1 MNPRFAQRRLAELLS
16 QFPAV
21 VLIGPRQAGKTTL
34 ALAEMARHGDALYL
48 DLELP
53 SAQRQLDDP
62 EAFLLARR
70 NRLVILD
77 EVQRLP
83 ELFAILRGVIDLR
96 RRDGEAAGQFLLLGS
111 ASGVLLQQAGES
123 LAGRVAQLELTPF
136 QAREILSPNRPAA
149 DLDSLW
155 VRGGFPLSWLA
166 PDETAS
172 LRWRDAF
179 IATYL
184 ERDIP
189 ALAACRTLVVDSE
202 NRPRRGQ
209 FLADSPPHSPAM
221 GQEAGEKWTAAVDL
235 QPAIPKS
242 GRLLGPRIPA
252 TTLRR
257 LWTMLAHSQGGLLNQ
272 SQLAASLAISGQTVA
287 RYIDLL
293 CDLMLVRRLPAWH
306 GNVGKRLVR
315 APKVYVRDSGIVH
328 ALLGLADLESVLSHP
343 IAGASWEGF
352 VIEQLLAAYPETE
365 ASFYRT
371 AHGAEADLVLAFRNG
386 ETWVVE
392 IKRASAPTVSKGFH
406 LAAADVGATRK
417 LLVAP
422 VAEAYPMRDGIEVM
436 NPLAAS
442 GMAGQ

>member
-1 MNPRFAQRRLAELLS
+1 MNPRLAQQQLADLLA

-34 ALAEMARHGDALYL
+34 ALAEAAGRRDALYL

-62 EAFLLARR
+62 EAFLLAQR
-70 NRLVILD
+70 NKLVILD

-83 ELFAILRGVIDLR
+83 ELFAVLRGVIDIR
-96 RRDGEAAGQFLLLGS
+96 RRAGEAAGQFLLLGS
-111 ASGVLLQQAGES
+111 ASGVLLQQTSES
-123 LAGRVAQLELTPF
+123 LAGRVVQLELTPF
-136 QAREILSPNRPAA
+136 QAREVLPSNAPAA
-149 DLDSLW
+149 DLNPLW

-166 PDETAS
+166 DDDSSS
-172 LRWRDAF
+172 LRWREAF
-179 IATYL
+179 ITTYL

-189 ALAACRTLVVDSE
+189 T
-202 NRPRRGQ
+202 
-209 FLADSPPHSPAM
+209 
-221 GQEAGEKWTAAVDL
+221 
-235 QPAIPKS
+235 
-242 GRLLGPRIPA
+242 LGPRIPA

-257 LWTMLAHSQGGLLNQ
+257 LWTMLAHNHGGLLNQ
-272 SQLAASLAISGQTVA
+272 SQLAASLAVSGQAVA

-315 APKVYVRDSGIVH
+315 APKVFVRDSGIVH
-328 ALLGLADLESVLSHP
+328 ALLGLPDLESVLAHP
-343 IAGASWEGF
+343 VAGASWEGF
-352 VIEQLLAAYPETE
+352 VIEQLIAAATRAE

-371 AHGAEADLVLAFRNG
+371 SHGAEADLVLGFRAG

-417 LLVAP
+417 LVVAP
-422 VAEAYPMRDGIEVM
+422 VAEPYPMRDGIEVM
-436 NPLAAS
+436 NPLAAARLL
-442 GMAGQ
+442 AGK